1 MKTFPYKW
9 GDKTNRPHDIPRSFT
24 SSNTIGGNA
33 HENWTLLRFLPFVI
47 GHIVPEDEPA
57 WLVILDLKD
66 IVELVVAP
74 VHTDETVA
82 YLEAKIYDQR
92 QRYLDLFPHVKLLPK
107 HHYLEHYPQMIRR
120 FGPLVALWTMRFEA
134 KHSFFKQVARHK
146 NCFKNIPRSLA
157 TKHQFMLAYHTHASN
172 FKKSSLE
179 VTDVSIMPV
188 DVFSEGVRSK
198 LHQRYP
204 EVTEVHM
211 AKHLSYSGICYSKGM
226 LIVHGSL
233 DGLPKFNEIIQL
245 CIVNENLCFLVR
257 GVCAWYREH
266 YGGFELSASPTREVA
281 LIELGDL
288 EDPYPLV
295 EYIVAGLR
303 MVMLK
308 RFVIV
313 KG

>member
-1 MKTFPYKW
+1 M
-9 GDKTNRPHDIPRSFT
+9 
-24 SSNTIGGNA
+24 
-33 HENWTLLRFLPFVI
+33 
-47 GHIVPEDEPA
+47 
-57 WLVILDLKD
+57 ILDLKD
-66 IVELVVAP
+66 IVELVVAH
-74 VHTDETVA
+74 VHTSETIA
-82 YLEAKIYDQR
+82 YLEAKIYDHR
-92 QRYLDLFPHVKLLPK
+92 QRYLELFPHVKLLPK
-107 HHYLEHYPQMIRR
+107 HHFLEHYPQMIRC

-134 KHSFFKQVARHK
+134 KHSFFKQVARYT

-157 TKHQFMLAYHTHASN
+157 TKHQFMLAYDTHASTL
-172 FKKSSLE
+172 KKSSLE
-179 VTDVSIMPV
+179 VSDISILPMDVL
-188 DVFSEGVRSK
+188 SEGVRSK

-204 EVTEVHM
+204 EITEVHM
-211 AKHLSYSGICYSKGM
+211 AKHLSYSGICYRKGM
-226 LIVHGSL
+226 LIVHGSV

-245 CIVNENLCFLVR
+245 CIVKDNPIFIVR

-266 YGGFELSASPTREVA
+266 FGGFELSDLPTREVG

-303 MVMLK
+303 MVILK